1 MAFLDNMKI
10 STRLAL
16 AFGCVV
22 ALAAA
27 IVLVG
32 VSRLGEVDRSYQ
44 AVGKLSRVERD
55 ALNGIVQG
63 TEAAARSALVMAQ
76 VDTDKSRLSQS
87 AQQLDGQLKLAA
99 EFAKRPAEPEA
110 KVSSTTE
117 KICVPYMQLLP

>member
-1 MAFLDNMKI
+1 MEGLCVLWMCGWRRTSAALETILAFLDNLKI

-16 AFGCVV
+16 AFGYVV

-55 ALNGIVQG
+55 A
-63 TEAAARSALVMAQ
+63 
-76 VDTDKSRLSQS
+76 
-87 AQQLDGQLKLAA
+87 
-99 EFAKRPAEPEA
+99 
-110 KVSSTTE
+110 
-117 KICVPYMQLLP
+117 